1 MIKIYYFTSTGN
13 SLYVGKEI
21 KKKIN
26 EVELISIKEAMKEK
40 NFVCDS
46 DIVGIIYPL
55 HCMCLPIIVEEF
67 LENLELKGNPYIF
80 TIQVTGGGKSRNG
93 FIRINEILSTK
104 GFKLNN
110 FEEIKYI
117 SNYTRMGKNPTRER
131 AIKSIENEKDK
142 LDNFIAS
149 IQNKE
154 DKNKKLRKQAV
165 NSLLYS
171 LWKNKYK
178 NKDKHFNVN
187 SNCTGCKTCE
197 KICPV
202 DNIKLNEN
210 KPTWNG
216 NCIDCMACIN
226 ICISKAINIGN
237 KTVKK
242 NRYINPYIKRSEL
255 IR

>member
-21 KKKIN
+21 KKNIEN
-26 EVELISIKEAMKEK
+26 VELISIPEVMREK
-40 NFVCDS
+40 NFMCDS
-46 DIVGIIYPL
+46 DMVGIIYPL
-55 HCMCLPIIVEEF
+55 HCMGLPIIVEKF
-67 LENLELKGNPYIF
+67 IENLKLKGNPYIF
-80 TIQVTGGGKSRNG
+80 AIQVTGGGKANNG

-117 SNYTRMGKNPTRER
+117 SNYTRMGKNPTKER
-131 AIKSIENEKDK
+131 AIKAIENQKDK
-142 LDNFIAS
+142 LNSFIAS

-154 DKNKKLRKQAV
+154 DNNKKLKKQAL
-165 NSLLYS
+165 NSFLHS
-171 LWKNKYK
+171 LWKSKYK
-178 NKDKHFNVN
+178 NKDKNFNVN
-187 SNCTGCKTCE
+187 SNCTGCRACE

-226 ICISKAINIGN
+226 ICPTQAINIGD
-237 KTVKK
+237 KTIKK

-255 IR
+255 IK

>member
-21 KKKIN
+21 KNKIDG
-26 EVELISIKEAMKEK
+26 VELISIPEAMKEK
-40 NFVCDS
+40 NLVCDS
-46 DIVGIIYPL
+46 DMVGIIYPL
-55 HCMCLPIIVEEF
+55 HCMGLPIIVENF
-67 LENLELKGNPYIF
+67 LEKLELKGNPYIF
-80 TIQVTGGGKSRNG
+80 AVQVTGGNSSRNG
-93 FIRINEILSTK
+93 FVRINEILGTK

-110 FEEIKYI
+110 FEQIKYI

-142 LDNFIAS
+142 LNRFIIS
-149 IQNKE
+149 VQNKE
-154 DKNKKLRKQAV
+154 ENNKKLKKQVV
-165 NSLLYS
+165 NNLLYS

-178 NKDKHFNVN
+178 NKDKNFNVN
-187 SNCTGCKTCE
+187 SDCTGCKACE

-202 DNIKLNEN
+202 DNIKLDES

-226 ICISKAINIGN
+226 ICPSKAINIGN
-237 KTVKK
+237 KTIKK